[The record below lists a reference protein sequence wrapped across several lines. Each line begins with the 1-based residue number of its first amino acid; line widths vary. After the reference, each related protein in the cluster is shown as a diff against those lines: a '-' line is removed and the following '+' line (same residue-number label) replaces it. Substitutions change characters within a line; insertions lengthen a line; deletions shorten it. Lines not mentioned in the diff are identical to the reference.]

1 MKKSLRT
8 TNRRVNNAIVN
19 VSPVNSPQ
27 ERIVM
32 NVPATVFEAIMIF
45 CWGISWPAALMK
57 TIRARSVEGVSILF
71 LWLVFIGYVSGIF
84 FKIFTARSEGFINPV
99 IILYI
104 FNFVMVGAELI
115 LYYRFRRIS

>member
-1 MKKSLRT
+1 
-8 TNRRVNNAIVN
+8 
-19 VSPVNSPQ
+19 
-27 ERIVM
+27 M

-45 CWGISWPAALMK
+45 CWGISWPAALGK
-57 TIRARSVEGVSILF
+57 TIKTRSVEGVSILF

-84 FKIFTARSEGFINPV
+84 FKIFTARSDGYVNPV

-115 LYYRFRRIS
+115 LYYRFRRRS